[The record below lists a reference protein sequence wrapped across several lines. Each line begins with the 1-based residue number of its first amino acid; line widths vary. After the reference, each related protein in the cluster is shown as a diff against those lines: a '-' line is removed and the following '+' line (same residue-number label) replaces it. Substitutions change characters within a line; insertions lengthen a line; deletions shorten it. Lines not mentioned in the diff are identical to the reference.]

1 MASLEDLPQE
11 TRDEL
16 AKLARDLAENPA
28 TRKDFLRLTKKARP
42 NLPVPQIEIED
53 QVRQE
58 LDAEREARTKLEA
71 RLQERDA
78 TDELSKRR
86 RKLIDDGKAKDE
98 SEVEQIEKVMLD
110 KKIADHETAADYW
123 NWMQQAAK
131 PSAPVYQQQVLD
143 KNTRQ
148 GLAPYWKNPIA
159 AARDE
164 AAVALNDLRKGNVR
178 LAAVK

>member
-16 AKLARDLAENPA
+16 AKLARDLAENPQ

-53 QVRQE
+53 QVQQE
-58 LDAEREARTKLEA
+58 LATERTAREKLEQ

-86 RKLIDDGKAKDE
+86 RSLIEKGKAKDE
-98 SEVEQIEKVMLD
+98 KEVEEIEKVMLERGIQSHD
-110 KKIADHETAADYW
+110 TAAYYW
-123 NWMQQAAK
+123 A
-131 PSAPVYQQQVLD
+131 
-143 KNTRQ
+143 
-148 GLAPYWKNPIA
+148 
-159 AARDE
+159 
-164 AAVALNDLRKGNVR
+164 
-178 LAAVK
+178 

>member
-16 AKLARDLAENPA
+16 AKLARDLAENPQ

-53 QVRQE
+53 QVQQE
-58 LDAEREARTKLEA
+58 LATERTAREKLEQ

-78 TDELSKRR
+78 TEELSKRR
-86 RKLIDDGKAKDE
+86 KRLIDQGKAKDE
-98 SEVEQIEKVMLD
+98 KEVEEIEKVMLD
-110 KKIADHETAADYW
+110 KGIQNHDTAADYW
-123 NWMQQAAK
+123 AWMQQAAV

-143 KNTRQ
+143 KATRQ

-164 AAVALNDLRKGNVR
+164 AANALNDLRKGVR
-178 LAAVK
+178 LTAVK